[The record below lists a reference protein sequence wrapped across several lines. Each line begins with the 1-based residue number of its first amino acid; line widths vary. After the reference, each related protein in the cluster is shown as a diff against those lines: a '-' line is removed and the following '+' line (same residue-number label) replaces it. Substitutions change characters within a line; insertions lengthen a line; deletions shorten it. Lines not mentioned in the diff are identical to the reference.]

1 MWTLVPDDDPD
12 ESSLDFPVFS
22 LDRHD
27 LTGVASAPIIHG
39 MTEEPHS
46 PPPAIQRNDDGGY
59 GPVDGAPSEPE
70 ATALVAMA
78 YDDALAR
85 QWLLEDQAPDGSL
98 ALRAG
103 SVTRDQTALGALALD
118 PGPARE
124 RALDHLVT
132 HRGYNGDDPNVHAF
146 GWPWTVGTHG
156 WTEPTAWGLL
166 AVRTLRSSATDRIA
180 DALAFF
186 QERECAGGGWNYGSS
201 ITLGVDLP
209 PYVQTTAMALL
220 GLGDLAPDLAA
231 RGTATLERL
240 WPSESAGLLSL
251 AITACALR
259 LHGSPESPAVASALR
274 NAVPHGGVDT
284 VTAAW
289 VAFGL
294 GASGPW
300 DTA

>member
-1 MWTLVPDDDPD
+1 M
-12 ESSLDFPVFS
+12 
-22 LDRHD
+22 RD
-27 LTGVASAPIIHG
+27 LSQGPLRSIR
-39 MTEEPHS
+39 
-46 PPPAIQRNDDGGY
+46 RNDDGGY

-70 ATALVAMA
+70 ATALIALA
-78 YDDALAR
+78 YDDGLAR
-85 QWLLEDQAPDGSL
+85 QWLLADQAADGSL

-103 SVTRDQTALGALALD
+103 GVTRDETALGALALD
-118 PGPARE
+118 PGPPRE

-132 HRGYNGDDPNVHAF
+132 NRGYNGDDPNVHAF

-166 AVRTLRSSATDRIA
+166 ALRTLRPSATDRIA
-180 DALAFF
+180 DAHAFF

-209 PYVQTTAMALL
+209 PYVQTTAIALL
-220 GLGDLAPDLAA
+220 GLGETAPVLAQ
-231 RGTATLERL
+231 RGVRALERL

-251 AITACALR
+251 AVTACALR
-259 LHGSPESPAVASALR
+259 LHASRESPAVASALR
-274 NAVPHGGVDT
+274 DAVPEGAVDT
-284 VTAAW
+284 VTTAW

-300 DTA
+300 DAA